1 MASYT
6 APGVQ
11 VVDVVSGSQS
21 ITEASASVGALIGVA
36 PAGIVNRPKKIG
48 SWSEYIENF
57 ANGLESPFNENSYL
71 SYSVY
76 GFFQNGGQELYII
89 NVRKKAKAAV
99 GTGEFLQAEAA
110 SEGTW
115 GNGLVLEIKKEKDYD
130 AETNPSF
137 SLTATLGDNSYTIP
151 NLTDENFIETVSNDR
166 TLAFWVKNIE
176 IVSGGG
182 TVPEPSVPDPEEGE
196 DQEIEEQA
204 LDVSLAEATITF
216 EGGTDGE
223 ELTDSDYI
231 NAVDLLNELDD
242 VTLIAVPGQTSAV
255 INDYLLSFSDNNK
268 MFAMLDMPIGSSSEE
283 TKAYRKSI
291 SAFTGELAWPWG
303 RMNDPLTNKLKTVP
317 TAGHLMGVYSR
328 TITARGAFKAPAG
341 TDAVVRGFLEMETNV
356 TPTELSTL
364 NPVGVICIMSRPNA
378 GIVVWGARSLNSTDS
393 TMRYVSDGLLNIV
406 ITRSLYNGT
415 QWAVFEPNDEFLWKR
430 LITACKAFLENL
442 RTNGALKGAS
452 DEAYFVTCDST
463 NNTDYTISEGQV
475 HVDIGYAPVK
485 PGEFVI
491 IHLAHSIVSE

>member
-36 PAGIVNRPKKIG
+36 PAGIVNKPKKIG

-57 ANGLESPFNENSYL
+57 ANGLETPFSENSYL

-76 GFFQNGGQELYII
+76 GFFQNGGQELYVI
-89 NVRKKAKAAV
+89 NVRKKAKAAKTV
-99 GTGEFLQAEAA
+99 EGGITATAA
-110 SEGTW
+110 SEGSWANSMT
-115 GNGLVLEIKKEKDYD
+115 LEIKKEKDYD
-130 AETNPSF
+130 EVENPSF
-137 SLTATLGDNSYTIP
+137 SLTAKLGDNSYTIP
-151 NLTDENFIETVSNDR
+151 NLMAENFVETVNNDK
-166 TLAFWVKNIE
+166 TLAFWMKDIDFE
-176 IVSGGG
+176 KSEEKEDVSGKDEN
-182 TVPEPSVPDPEEGE
+182 VEAQSDSVPVLEE
-196 DQEIEEQA
+196 I
-204 LDVSLAEATITF
+204 LLTF
-216 EGGTDGE
+216 QGGTDGE
-223 ELTDSDYI
+223 ELTDSDYV

-242 VTLIAVPGQTSAV
+242 VTLIGVPGQTSAV
-255 INDYLLSFSDNNK
+255 INDYLLSFADNNK
-268 MFAMLDMPIGSSSEE
+268 MFPMLDMPIGSTAEE

-291 SAFTGELAWPWG
+291 SAFSGELAWPWG

-317 TAGHLMGVYSR
+317 TVGHLMGVYSR
-328 TITARGAFKAPAG
+328 TITSRGAFKAPAG

-356 TPTELSTL
+356 TPTQLSTL
-364 NPVGVICIMSRPNA
+364 NPVGVVCIMSRPNA

-406 ITRSLYNGT
+406 LTRSLYNGT
-415 QWAVFEPNDEFLWKR
+415 QFAVFEPNDEFLWKR
-430 LITACKAFLENL
+430 LTTACKAFLENM
-442 RTNGALKGAS
+442 RANGALKGSS
-452 DEAYFVTCDST
+452 DEAFFVTCDST
-463 NNTDYTISEGQV
+463 NNTEYTIGEGQV
-475 HVDIGYAPVK
+475 HIDVGYAPVK